1 MVQDKTKSPQNCV
14 VDEVQVPCQVSAKKW
29 PKLIGLYAPAPKSG
43 KSTVTTF
50 IRALMAEY
58 EHAFEQVK
66 LAGPLKEPLYKMG
79 LTPMHI
85 EGEGKDI
92 PLSVL
97 GEKSPREFMITRYKT
112 TAAKEGADW
121 LAKYGRDRIEKAL
134 ASGKLVVV
142 DDVRTPADYDMVTS
156 FDGAEVWRIER
167 PSQED
172 GSPSEVEHLLE
183 DKEFNRQI
191 KNDSTLTALREQ
203 VAKTFIS

>member
-1 MVQDKTKSPQNCV
+1 MAQDKTNSAKNCV
-14 VDEVQVPCQVSAKKW
+14 VDKVQVPCEVSSKNW
-29 PKLIGLYAPAPKSG
+29 PKLIGLYAPAPQSG
-43 KSTVTTF
+43 KTTVTTF

-97 GEKSPREFMITRYKT
+97 GEKSPREFMIARYKSM
-112 TAAKEGADW
+112 AAKEGADW
-121 LAKYGRDRIEKAL
+121 LAKYGRNRIEKAL
-134 ASGKLVVV
+134 ESGKLVVV
-142 DDVRTPADYDMVTS
+142 DDVRTPADYDMLMS
-156 FDGAEVWRIER
+156 FEGSELWRIER

-172 GSPSEVEHLLE
+172 GSPSDVEHLLE
-183 DKEFNRQI
+183 DKEFSRKI
-191 KNDSTLTALREQ
+191 MNDSTLTALREQ
-203 VAKTFIS
+203 VAKVFI